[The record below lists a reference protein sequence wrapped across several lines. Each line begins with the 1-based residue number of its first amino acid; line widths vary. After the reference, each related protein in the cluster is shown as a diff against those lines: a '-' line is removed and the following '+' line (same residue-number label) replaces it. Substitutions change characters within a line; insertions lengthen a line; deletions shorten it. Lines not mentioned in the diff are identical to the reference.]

1 MITFSSLQIILNAR
15 SGSGHLA
22 DITIGAISTDTRT
35 IRPGDCFFAISGPN
49 FDGHDYVG
57 QAFDKGAICA
67 VVQRD
72 IDLPPVQKG
81 RLLIVKDTIK
91 ALGQLAAWYRS
102 QLQASV
108 VAITGSAGKTTTRH
122 ITYHVLSKFFS
133 CHQAT
138 NSFNNHIG
146 LPLTILAAQPE
157 HQIMLLELGT
167 NHPGEIG
174 YLTRIARPDIALV
187 TCAVPAHLEGFGSVD
202 HIIRE
207 KLSISEGLTPGG
219 LFIVNGDQPEIICN
233 TMSLN
238 CPYLMFGTGAAC
250 DFQAQNLKTQGNWG
264 ELTIEGL
271 PIRVPMPG
279 RANLMNALAAWAIC
293 QTVGISLSDFAN
305 AIGDIE
311 PVAMRMNIETIG
323 PIKIIIDCY
332 NANPASMANALDCLN
347 TLSQIDHQRAVFVA
361 GCMAELGPASR
372 QLHYELGQKAVH
384 SGVQFLLAAGPFAS
398 DIIAGATY
406 AGLNPARCKTFPDT
420 QILCDNLHEFVR
432 PADIVLVKGSRSAG
446 MEKAVEQLRKLYTR

>member
-1 MITFSSLQIILNAR
+1 MITFSSLQTILNAR
-15 SGSGHLA
+15 SASRRTV
-22 DITIGAISTDTRT
+22 DITIDAVSTDTRT
-35 IRPGDCFFAISGPN
+35 IQPGDCFFAISGPN
-49 FDGHDYVG
+49 FDGHNYVG
-57 QAFDKGAICA
+57 TAFDKGAVCA

-72 IDLPPVQKG
+72 IDLPPAQKD
-81 RLLIVKDTIK
+81 RLLIVNDTVK
-91 ALGQLAAWYRS
+91 AMGQLAAWYRS
-102 QLQASV
+102 QLPAKV

-122 ITYHVLSKFFS
+122 ITYHVLNKHFR

-138 NSFNNHIG
+138 KNFNNHIG
-146 LPLTILAAQPE
+146 LPLTILAARPE

-174 YLTRIARPDIALV
+174 YLSQIARPDIALV
-187 TCAVPAHLEGFGSVD
+187 TCAAPAHLEGFGSVD

-207 KLSISEGLTPGG
+207 KLSISDGLTPGG
-219 LFIVNGDQPEIICN
+219 LFIVNGDQPDIICY
-233 TMSLN
+233 TMGLN
-238 CPYLMFGTGAAC
+238 RPYLMFGTGPAC
-250 DFQAQNLKTQGNWG
+250 DFQAQHLKTQGNWG

-271 PIRVPMPG
+271 PIKVPMPG
-279 RANLMNALAAWAIC
+279 RANLMNVLAAWAIC
-293 QTVGISLSDFAN
+293 ETIGISLSDFAD
-305 AIGDIE
+305 AIQDIE
-311 PVAMRMNIETIG
+311 PVAMRMNIDTVG
-323 PIKIIIDCY
+323 PIKVIIDCY

-361 GCMAELGPASR
+361 GCMAELGLTSQ
-372 QLHYELGQKAVH
+372 QLHFELGEKAAR

-398 DIIAGATY
+398 DIIAGATH

-446 MEKAVEQLRKLYTR
+446 MEKAVEQLRKLYTE